1 MRTSTNARKWIR
13 SAALAALIVAPR
25 HAHAAPAEQKQFDLF
40 PNPAAFRCLAAFPD
54 DPTKPPSATVTVK
67 QGKLNDTL
75 TIKLKNIKE
84 GLGFDLFTVEHSPL
98 DASGAPAEGFQ
109 NFGLAWYQSD
119 LEVGKNHKGTT
130 TIKTIL
136 INQIFGFDPAVGLA
150 PTNTF
155 HVGFWFDSPDAV
167 ADCNIHGSTPFNG
180 DHHAGP
186 FAMISVPD
194 NKTDLGPLCLDPD
207 LSSDPVVCNP

>member
-1 MRTSTNARKWIR
+1 MFTSISIRNWIR
-13 SAALAALIVAPR
+13 GAALAALIVAPR
-25 HAHAAPAEQKQFDLF
+25 IGHAAQAEQKQFELV

-84 GLGFDLFTVEHSPL
+84 GLDFDLFTVEHSPL
-98 DASGAPAEGFQ
+98 LSDGTADPDFV

-119 LEVGKNHKGTT
+119 LEVGKNHKGNT

-136 INQIFGFDPAVGLA
+136 INQIFGFDPEVHLA
-150 PTNTF
+150 PTSTF

-167 ADCNIHGSTPFNG
+167 ADCNLHGTTPFNG
-180 DHHAGP
+180 DHTAGP

-194 NKTDLGPLCLDPD
+194 DKSGLGPLCLDPD
-207 LSSDPVVCNP
+207 LSSDPVHCNP

>member
-1 MRTSTNARKWIR
+1 MLTSISTRKWIR
-13 SAALAALIVAPR
+13 NAALVALVVAPR
-25 HAHAAPAEQKQFDLF
+25 NSHAAQAEEKQFELV
-40 PNPAAFRCLAAFPD
+40 PNPAAVRCLAAFPD

-84 GLGFDLFTVEHSPL
+84 GLDFDLFTVEHSPL
-98 DASGAPAEGFQ
+98 QLDGTPDPDFV

-119 LEVGKNHKGTT
+119 LAVGKNRKGNT

-155 HVGFWFDSPDAV
+155 HVGFWFDSPDDVTA
-167 ADCNIHGSTPFNG
+167 CNLHGSTPFNG

-194 NKTDLGPLCLDPD
+194 NKSGLGPLCLDPD
-207 LSSDPVVCNP
+207 LSSNPVHCNP

>member
-1 MRTSTNARKWIR
+1 MYTTTTARKWIR

-25 HAHAAPAEQKQFDLF
+25 SGHAASAEEKVFQLF
-40 PNPAAFRCLAAFPD
+40 PNPATFRCLAAFPD

-84 GLGFDLFTVEHSPL
+84 ELGFDLFTVEHTSLQSDGTP
-98 DASGAPAEGFQ
+98 DPDFT

-119 LEVGKNHKGTT
+119 LEVGKNRKGTT

-136 INQIFGFDPAVGLA
+136 INQIFGFDPAVGLK

-155 HVGFWFDSPDAV
+155 HVGFWFDAPDAV
-167 ADCNIHGSTPFNG
+167 TDCNVTGFTPFNG

-186 FAMISVPD
+186 VAMISVPD
-194 NKTDLGPLCLDPD
+194 DKSGLGPLCLDPN
-207 LSSDPVVCNP
+207 LESDPITCNP